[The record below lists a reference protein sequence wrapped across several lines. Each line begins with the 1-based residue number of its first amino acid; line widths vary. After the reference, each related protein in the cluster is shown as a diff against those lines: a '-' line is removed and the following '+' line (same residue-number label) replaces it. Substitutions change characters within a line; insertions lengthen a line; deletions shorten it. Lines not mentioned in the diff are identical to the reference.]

1 MIKHTQIIC
10 WLYFSLWNI
19 FDGSSAR
26 TISLVELSI
35 DSLSDKIPIYCKWH
49 YEWHF
54 QNKEHHIWVKVFKN
68 GPSKICGRKPV
79 KFWSDTVCLSRPYHF
94 KFFKGCLPQILLGP
108 FLTYITL
115 EIVHYGSET
124 IAWLGLKIWY
134 ADIWRKQKIQK
145 ILTSLNQILNSTNQR
160 IVRAVCVNYI
170 YNELSFIDV
179 PFVYCIFLNDFIYA
193 FVFLH
198 QIFII
203 SVYVFIQVQVVIVFL
218 PIAHFKILIKSTKSY
233 MDGPCKYWQF
243 GE

>member
-26 TISLVELSI
+26 IISLVELSI
-35 DSLSDKIPIYCKWH
+35 DSLSDKIPIYYKWH

-54 QNKEHHIWVKVFKN
+54 QNKEHHIWVKVIKN

-94 KFFKGCLPQILLGP
+94 KFFKGCLPQILFGP

-134 ADIWRKQKIQK
+134 ADIWGKQKIQE

-160 IVRAVCVNYI
+160 IVRAVCVNLQRIKFHWRAIRLLHFLKWFYI
-170 YNELSFIDV
+170 WIRFFASNIYYFNVRIYSSSSCHCV
-179 PFVYCIFLNDFIYA
+179 SSYCTLQDIN
-193 FVFLH
+193 
-198 QIFII
+198 
-203 SVYVFIQVQVVIVFL
+203 
-218 PIAHFKILIKSTKSY
+218 
-233 MDGPCKYWQF
+233 
-243 GE
+243 